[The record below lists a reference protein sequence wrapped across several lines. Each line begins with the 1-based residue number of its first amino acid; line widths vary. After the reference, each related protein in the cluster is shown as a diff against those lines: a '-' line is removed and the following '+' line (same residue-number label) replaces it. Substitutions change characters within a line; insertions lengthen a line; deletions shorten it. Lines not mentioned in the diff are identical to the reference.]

1 VRNLSL
7 FGVSHKKQSRNR
19 AYSTGREY
27 RLRLAIQI
35 MAKARMMLR
44 AGIGATV
51 GHPING
57 FTTNMKKTVTTAAMS
72 KRIASSC
79 PNV

>member
-1 VRNLSL
+1 MMT
-7 FGVSHKKQSRNR
+7 K
-19 AYSTGREY
+19 
-27 RLRLAIQI
+27 
-35 MAKARMMLR
+35 AKMMLR
-44 AGIGATV
+44 AGIGATA

-79 PNV
+79 PNVRGHRELPLPESKLVMCRFPCVGRL